1 MNIYAVR
8 QILQFWSEKYRYYTI
23 NSANKED
30 AVQSACMLHQNQCLR
45 KMSRKN
51 LQTYRYYTINSANN
65 LVDLFFSFFCG
76 IDVACAPTDQRLLCS
91 LNL

>member
-1 MNIYAVR
+1 MWDLIVSVPDHCLSFYLGCSLNMYTVK
-8 QILQFWSEKYRYYTI
+8 QILQFWSEKYKYYTI

-30 AVQSACMLHQNQCLR
+30 ADQSACMRHQNQCLR

-65 LVDLFFSFFCG
+65 SVDFVYSFF
-76 IDVACAPTDQRLLCS
+76 
-91 LNL
+91 